1 MADISASKVKELR
14 EKTGAPMGDCKS
26 ALVES
31 NGDMEGAIEVLRKKG
46 LKDVSKRAG
55 RVAAEGAIGVYTH
68 PGDQIVAV
76 VELNCETDFVAKGDD
91 FKELARN
98 IAMHVAASKPSY
110 LNVEEVPASVIEKEK
125 EICLEQLNE
134 AQKKNADKILPGKLA
149 KFYESEVLLAQPYIK
164 DDSGQK
170 TIEILV
176 GEYSAKCGE
185 KVVVRRFS
193 RFEVGEG
200 LEKRADNFADEVAAL
215 AGQSA

>member
-1 MADISASKVKELR
+1 MADISAAKVKELR

-31 NGDMEGAIEVLRKKG
+31 NGDMEGAVEVLRKKG

-55 RVAAEGAIGVYTH
+55 RVAAEGAMGVYVH

-76 VELNCETDFVAKGDD
+76 VELNCETDFVAKGEE

-98 IAMHVAASKPSY
+98 IAMHIAASKPSY
-110 LNVEEVPASVIEKEK
+110 LSVEEIPASVIEKEK
-125 EICLEQLNE
+125 EICLEQLND

-185 KVVVRRFS
+185 KVVVRRFN

-200 LEKRADNFADEVAAL
+200 LQKRADNFADEVAAL
-215 AGQSA
+215 AGHAA

>member
-14 EKTGAPMGDCKS
+14 EKSGAPMGDCKS

-215 AGQSA
+215 AGQTA